1 MTKEIGTTG
10 GRARCAQDHRLN
22 ILASEIEDIWSLT
35 TMAEVAAAVSGAV
48 GVATF
53 IGSLSNQA
61 AATKQIENLLVIEV
75 ISVLR
80 LMVLLEDNMIRI
92 KNKIV
97 YLEAD
102 TSNGRR
108 ASPQYFRVGLI
119 LSQLNGTYFFILIVK
134 PLALID
140 QAKLG
145 DPKLFFIIFLRVLL
159 KFLHHAALYQRIG
172 LILKSLNFDINGKY
186 IELSPQGGVTQ
197 PAQQPH
203 SGTHLLHAVSPPR
216 SPSLLL

>member
-53 IGSLSNQA
+53 IGSLSTQA
-61 AATKQIENLLVIEV
+61 SAKKQIENLLVIEV

-102 TSNGRR
+102 ERRR
-108 ASPQYFRVGLI
+108 ASPQYYRVGLI